1 MHGAGNHRGRTHD
14 MTMTDKPSD
23 LEAEETGVQ
32 SAASDDFWTRLLLRQ
47 LAAIEHGRLTMIMP
61 DARILRFGKPNAA
74 PHVTV
79 TIHRRRTARRLAL
92 GGSLGFAEAFMEGD
106 WGCSDLTELI
116 LLAIANERQL
126 GLDKD
131 GIWAVRMVNRI
142 WHFLHRNSR
151 SGSRRNI
158 AYHYDLGNAFYRL
171 WLDPSMT
178 YSSALFEA
186 PNQTLEAA
194 QGAKNRQVAAL
205 LGLTRGERVLDIGC
219 GWGGFAQLAAGEHG
233 CNVTGITLSQEQHA
247 YATARLKSAG
257 LADRTEIRLQD
268 YRDTPGS
275 FDRIA
280 SIEMFEAVGEAHWP
294 VYFERLRQLLAPGG
308 VAVLQIITIAEERFA
323 GYRAAPDFIQ
333 RYIFP
338 GGMLPTRTILRQFA
352 GKAGLG
358 FSEGPLFARSYAR
371 TLAQWRDRFDA
382 AWPAIAPLGFDARF
396 KRIWQY
402 YMSYCEAGFLAGTL
416 DVGMY
421 RLERS

>member
-1 MHGAGNHRGRTHD
+1 
-14 MTMTDKPSD
+14 MTMTDKSSGI
-23 LEAEETGVQ
+23 EAEEPRSQ
-32 SAASDDFWTRLLLRQ
+32 SLGKDDLWTRLLLRQ
-47 LAAIEHGRLTMIMP
+47 LAGIEQGRLTMIMP
-61 DARILRFGKPNAA
+61 DSRVLHFGTPGSLPN
-74 PHVTV
+74 VTV
-79 TIHRRRTARRLAL
+79 TIHHRRTARRLAL

-106 WGCSDLTELI
+106 WECSDLTDLI
-116 LLAIANERQL
+116 LLAIANERPL

-131 GIWAVRMVNRI
+131 GIWAVRMINRI
-142 WHFLHRNSR
+142 WHFLHRNNR
-151 SGSRRNI
+151 RGSRRNI

-178 YSSALFEA
+178 YSSALFDA
-186 PNQTLEAA
+186 PEQALEAA
-194 QGAKNRQVAAL
+194 QIAKNRQVARL
-205 LGLTRGERVLDIGC
+205 LGLSEGQRVLEIGC
-219 GWGGFAQLAAGEHG
+219 GWGGFAQLAAGDHG
-233 CNVTGITLSQEQHA
+233 CAVTGITLSQEQHA
-247 YATARLKSAG
+247 YATARLGSAG

-294 VYFERLRQLLAPGG
+294 VYFDRVRQLLKPGG

-338 GGMLPTRTILRQFA
+338 GGMLPTRTILRELA
-352 GKAGLG
+352 GKAGLV

-371 TLAQWRDRFDA
+371 TLAEWRDRFDA
-382 AWPAIAPLGFDARF
+382 AWPAIAPLGFDLRF
-396 KRIWQY
+396 RRMWQY

>member
-1 MHGAGNHRGRTHD
+1 
-14 MTMTDKPSD
+14 
-23 LEAEETGVQ
+23 
-32 SAASDDFWTRLLLRQ
+32 
-47 LAAIEHGRLTMIMP
+47 
-61 DARILRFGKPNAA
+61 
-74 PHVTV
+74 VTV

-106 WGCSDLTELI
+106 WECSDLTQLI

-131 GIWAVRMVNRI
+131 GIWAVRMMNRV

-151 SGSRRNI
+151 RGSRRNI
-158 AYHYDLGNAFYRL
+158 AYHYDLGNEFYGQ
-171 WLDPSMT
+171 WLDPGMT
-178 YSSALFEA
+178 YSSALFET
-186 PNQTLEAA
+186 PEQDLRAA
-194 QGAKNRQVAAL
+194 QDAKNQQVAAL
-205 LGLTRGERVLDIGC
+205 LGLAAGQRVLEIGC

-233 CNVTGITLSQEQHA
+233 CDVTGITLSQQQHG
-247 YATARLKSAG
+247 YATARLQHAG

-294 VYFERLRQLLAPGG
+294 VYFDRIRQLLVPGG
-308 VAVLQIITIAEERFA
+308 VAVLQIITIAEARFA

-338 GGMLPTRTILRQFA
+338 GGMLPTRTILRELA

-371 TLAQWRDRFDA
+371 TLALWRERFDA
-382 AWPAIAPLGFDARF
+382 AWPAIVPLGFDMRF
-396 KRIWQY
+396 KRMWQY

-421 RLERS
+421 RLTRG

>member
-1 MHGAGNHRGRTHD
+1 
-14 MTMTDKPSD
+14 MTMTEKPAK
-23 LEAEETGVQ
+23 LEAEQVRAQ
-32 SAASDDFWTRLLLRQ
+32 SAGTDDFWTRLMLRQ
-47 LAAIEHGRLTMIMP
+47 LARIEHGRLTMVMP
-61 DARILRFGKPNAA
+61 DGRVLSFGAQNGAPNLM
-74 PHVTV
+74 V
-79 TIHRRRTARRLAL
+79 TIHHRRTARRLAL

-106 WGCSDLTELI
+106 WECSDLTQLI

-131 GIWAVRMVNRI
+131 GVWIVRFVNRV

-151 SGSRRNI
+151 RGSRRNI
-158 AYHYDLGNAFYRL
+158 AYHYDLGNPFYRL

-178 YSSALFEA
+178 YSSALFEQ
-186 PNQTLEAA
+186 PDQPLEAA
-194 QGAKNRQVAAL
+194 QGAKNRQIAEL
-205 LGLTRGERVLDIGC
+205 LGLRPGQRVLEIGC
-219 GWGGFAQLAAGEHG
+219 GWGGFAQLAAGEHD
-233 CNVTGITLSQEQHA
+233 CRVTGITLSQEQHA
-247 YATARLKSAG
+247 YATARLERAG

-268 YRDTPGS
+268 YRDTQGS

-294 VYFERLRQLLAPGG
+294 IYFDRIRQLLAPGG

-338 GGMLPTRTILRQFA
+338 GGMLPTRTLLRELA

-371 TLAQWRDRFDA
+371 TLAQWRDRFQA
-382 AWPAIAPLGFDARF
+382 AWPAIAPLGFDTRF
-396 KRIWQY
+396 KRMWEY
-402 YMSYCEAGFLAGTL
+402 YLSYCEAGFLAGTL